1 MKHPFRFSTASKNP
15 QQINAPV
22 AGFTLI
28 ELLITIA
35 MISIFAAA
43 AMAVLIPLSRSYT
56 TTDVASSAQQVV
68 RMAVEVMANDIRLA
82 GLDPLKQADA
92 GIEEANATSIRFTCD
107 RVNVGA
113 GDTEA
118 NGEIENSNFENVQY
132 YYEAATESLNLRLYS
147 GAPVQTTQQLVEN
160 VSNLEFR
167 YFDQDGNITAELND
181 IRSVQISMTVEEE
194 AGAEGPIERSYS
206 TRVLCRNLG
215 I

>member
-1 MKHPFRFSTASKNP
+1 MKHPFRLSTASKNP